1 MDLRHIRYFTSVV
14 QWNGYREAARQRHV
28 AQPALSQA
36 VVELEEELGL
46 KLFLREKRRAR
57 LTPEG
62 EIFYRDAV
70 RILQQV
76 DLAIESARRAAR
88 GEIGVLRIGFLG
100 SATASFLPCLIRLY
114 RQRYP
119 GVKLVLDELTPVQ
132 QDDAFA
138 RGELDLGFTRP
149 LSKEQATLL
158 ASRTIYKE
166 PLLVAMPER
175 IAPRRLSLKLKTLE
189 QVPLVLFHR
198 RGAPGLFDSIT
209 TLCRDAG
216 FIPRVEHEP
225 NLMQTVLSLVASEAG
240 ATIVPACVRNL
251 RADGVAFRRITPDH
265 VRIELIAAW
274 PKNSPS
280 VVLQSFLDL
289 LQSEAANIRA
299 RTAAHVP
306 SEVTRVP

>member
-1 MDLRHIRYFTSVV
+1 MELRHFRYFTSVV

-36 VVELEEELGL
+36 VAELEEELGV

-62 EIFYRDAV
+62 EVFYKEAV
-70 RILQQV
+70 RVLQQV
-76 DLAIESARRAAR
+76 DEAVESARRAAR

-100 SATASFLPCLIRLY
+100 SATASFLPGLIRLY

-119 GVKLVLDELTPVQ
+119 GVKLVLDELTPSQ

-149 LSKEQATLL
+149 LSNEQSALL
-158 ASRTIYKE
+158 DSRTIYRE

-175 IAPRRLSLKLKTLE
+175 MAPRKQTVDLKTLE

-209 TLCRDAG
+209 ALCREAG
-216 FIPRVEHEP
+216 FNPRVEHEP

-251 RADGVAFRRITPDH
+251 RADGVAFRRITPNH
-265 VRIELIAAW
+265 IRIELIAAW
-274 PKNSPS
+274 SQNSQS
-280 VVLQSFLDL
+280 GVLQSFLDL
-289 LQSEAANIRA
+289 VQTEAANIRA
-299 RTAAHVP
+299 KTAAHMP
-306 SEVTRVP
+306 RTRKH

>member
-1 MDLRHIRYFTSVV
+1 LELRHFRYFTSVV

-36 VVELEEELGL
+36 VAELEEELGL

-62 EIFYRDAV
+62 EVFYKEAV
-70 RILQQV
+70 RVLQQV
-76 DLAIESARRAAR
+76 EEAVESARRAAR

-100 SATASFLPCLIRLY
+100 SATASFLPGLIRLY

-149 LSKEQATLL
+149 LSNEQAALL
-158 ASRTIYKE
+158 DSRTIYRE

-175 IAPRRLSLKLKTLE
+175 MAPRKQTVDLKTLE

-209 TLCRDAG
+209 ALCREAG

-265 VRIELIAAW
+265 IRIELVAAW
-274 PKNSPS
+274 SRNSQS

-289 LQSEAANIRA
+289 VQSEAANIRA
-299 RTAAHVP
+299 KTAAHTP
-306 SEVTRVP
+306 RTRKH

>member
-1 MDLRHIRYFTSVV
+1 LELRHFRYFTSVV

-36 VVELEEELGL
+36 VAELEDELGL

-62 EIFYRDAV
+62 EVFYKEAV
-70 RILQQV
+70 RVLQQV
-76 DLAIESARRAAR
+76 EEAVESARRAAR

-100 SATASFLPCLIRLY
+100 SATASFLPGLIRLY

-149 LSKEQATLL
+149 LSNEQAALL
-158 ASRTIYKE
+158 DSRTIYRE

-175 IAPRRLSLKLKTLE
+175 MAPRKQTVDLKTLE

-209 TLCRDAG
+209 ALCREAG

-265 VRIELIAAW
+265 IRIELVAAW
-274 PKNSPS
+274 SQNSQS
-280 VVLQSFLDL
+280 VVLQSFLGL

-299 RTAAHVP
+299 KTAAHMP
-306 SEVTRVP
+306 RTRKH

>member
-1 MDLRHIRYFTSVV
+1 MELRHFRYFTSVV

-36 VVELEEELGL
+36 VAELEEELGL

-62 EIFYRDAV
+62 EVFYKEAV
-70 RILQQV
+70 RVLQQV
-76 DLAIESARRAAR
+76 EEAVESARRAAR

-100 SATASFLPCLIRLY
+100 SATASFLPGLIRLY
-114 RQRYP
+114 RERYP

-149 LSKEQATLL
+149 LSNEQAALL
-158 ASRTIYKE
+158 DSRTIYRE

-175 IAPRRLSLKLKTLE
+175 MAPRKQTVDLKTLE

-209 TLCRDAG
+209 ALCREAG

-265 VRIELIAAW
+265 IRIELVAAW
-274 PKNSPS
+274 SQNSQS

-289 LQSEAANIRA
+289 VQSEAANIRA
-299 RTAAHVP
+299 KTAAHMP
-306 SEVTRVP
+306 RTRKH

>member
-1 MDLRHIRYFTSVV
+1 MELRHFRYFTSVV

-36 VVELEEELGL
+36 VAQLEEELGL
-46 KLFLREKRRAR
+46 KLFFREKRRAR

-62 EIFYRDAV
+62 EVFYKEAV
-70 RILQQV
+70 RVLQRV
-76 DLAIESARRAAR
+76 DEAVESALRAAR

-100 SATASFLPCLIRLY
+100 SATASFLPGLIRLY

-119 GVKLVLDELTPVQ
+119 GVKLVLDELTPLQ
-132 QDDAFA
+132 QDGAFA

-149 LSKEQATLL
+149 LSKEQAALL
-158 ASRTIYKE
+158 DSRTIYRE

-175 IAPRRLSLKLKTLE
+175 MAPRKQTVDLKTLE

-198 RGAPGLFDSIT
+198 RGAPELFDSIT
-209 TLCRDAG
+209 ALCHEAG

-265 VRIELIAAW
+265 IRIELVAAW
-274 PKNSPS
+274 SHNRQS

-289 LQSEAANIRA
+289 VQSEAANIRA
-299 RTAAHVP
+299 KTAAHMP
-306 SEVTRVP
+306 RTRKH

>member
-1 MDLRHIRYFTSVV
+1 MELRHFRYFTSVV

-36 VVELEEELGL
+36 VAELEEELGL

-62 EIFYRDAV
+62 EVFYKEAV
-70 RILQQV
+70 RVLQQV
-76 DLAIESARRAAR
+76 EEAVESARRAAR

-100 SATASFLPCLIRLY
+100 SATASFLPGLIRLY

-149 LSKEQATLL
+149 LSNEQAALL
-158 ASRTIYKE
+158 NSRTIYRE

-175 IAPRRLSLKLKTLE
+175 MAPRKQTVDLKTLE

-209 TLCRDAG
+209 ALCREAG

-265 VRIELIAAW
+265 IRIELVAAW
-274 PKNSPS
+274 SQNSQS

-289 LQSEAANIRA
+289 VQSEAANIRA
-299 RTAAHVP
+299 KTAAHVP
-306 SEVTRVP
+306 SKDT

>member
-1 MDLRHIRYFTSVV
+1 MELRHFRYFTSVV

-36 VVELEEELGL
+36 VAELEEELGV

-62 EIFYRDAV
+62 EVFYKEAV
-70 RILQQV
+70 RVLQQV
-76 DLAIESARRAAR
+76 DEAVESARRAAR

-100 SATASFLPCLIRLY
+100 SATASFLPGLIRLY

-119 GVKLVLDELTPVQ
+119 GVKLVLDELTPSQ

-149 LSKEQATLL
+149 LSKEQSALL
-158 ASRTIYKE
+158 DSRTIYRE

-175 IAPRRLSLKLKTLE
+175 MAPRKQTVDLKTLE

-209 TLCRDAG
+209 ALCREAG
-216 FIPRVEHEP
+216 FNPRVEHEP

-251 RADGVAFRRITPDH
+251 RADGVAFRRITPNH
-265 VRIELIAAW
+265 IRIELVAAW
-274 PKNSPS
+274 SQNSQS
-280 VVLQSFLDL
+280 GVLQSFLDL
-289 LQSEAANIRA
+289 VQSEAANIRA
-299 RTAAHVP
+299 KTAAHMP
-306 SEVTRVP
+306 RTRKH